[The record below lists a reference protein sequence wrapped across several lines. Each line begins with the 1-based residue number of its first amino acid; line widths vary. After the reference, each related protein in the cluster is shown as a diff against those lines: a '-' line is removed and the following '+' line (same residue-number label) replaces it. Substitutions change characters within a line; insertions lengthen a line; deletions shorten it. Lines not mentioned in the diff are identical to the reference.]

1 MPTRSRKLAIWRA
14 LPPYLGGK
22 RRLVGHI
29 FREIDR
35 VVPRRLWGKLTLLDG
50 FLGGGAVSLYAKAQG
65 FAVIATDIAER
76 SVIVGQALIQNSRVT
91 LTHEDI
97 LRVAAPSDG
106 PPGRVE
112 QNHAPNTFTA
122 AQARVLDR
130 TLVVAGETRDVAKA
144 ALLRLLAI
152 RVMLLAHP
160 MSQVR
165 GGNMGKVAK
174 GEFDSIT
181 QSCLPNYVDGL
192 RLTRVDRLW
201 QLAQQINAGVFHG
214 EARVMKTDILGV
226 LPDIPG
232 HVFYMDPPYP
242 STSSYEREYK
252 VIDEI
257 LEGESLPV
265 SPFSRKDGAALLDRV
280 FEKATH
286 IPVWVLSLGNATV
299 SIEELEAKMRI
310 HGREV
315 RSTSIQYAHKASL
328 AAKESR
334 ERNREFILVAWDPE
348 AALMQS
354 LSPGMRQRQGEEV
367 H

>member
-1 MPTRSRKLAIWRA
+1 
-14 LPPYLGGK
+14 
-22 RRLVGHI
+22 
-29 FREIDR
+29 
-35 VVPRRLWGKLTLLDG
+35 LWGRLTFLDG

-65 FAVIATDIAER
+65 LGVISADIAER

-91 LTHEDI
+91 LTHEDT
-97 LRVAAPSDG
+97 LRIAAPSDG

-112 QNHAPNTFTA
+112 RDYAPTTFTA
-122 AQARVLDR
+122 AQARVLDHA
-130 TLVVAGETRDVAKA
+130 LAMAGETRDVARG

-152 RVMLLAHP
+152 RVALLAHP

-165 GGNMGKVAK
+165 GGNMGRVAK

-214 EARVMKTDILGV
+214 EARVMKTDILSV
-226 LPDIPG
+226 LPDIPA

-242 STSSYEREYK
+242 GTSSYEREYR

-257 LEGESLPV
+257 LEGEALPV
-265 SPFSRKDGAALLDRV
+265 SPFSRKDGATLLDRV
-280 FEKATH
+280 FERATH

-299 SIEELEAKMRI
+299 GIEDLEAKMRT

-315 RSTSIQYAHKASL
+315 RSTSIQYAHKASV

-334 ERNREFILVAWDPE
+334 QQNREFVVAGWDPE
-348 AALMQS
+348 SLLMQG
-354 LSPGMRQRQGEEV
+354 LMPATREQQKEKV